1 MASVIACGDVADGR
15 SGRAAAKLAYGASE
29 TRRTEGNT
37 SRRSDQRLV
46 VAKSHRRRRWRW
58 RRWRSAGGRGRR
70 LEFTIAH
77 NGFMTIFR
85 TSVTVLAVI
94 HAAFVGLTSLVGAF
108 ADGGDVW
115 QRLLLIL
122 LHPLGAA
129 GVLLLVLR
137 PPLATTSIL
146 ALAALLTANV
156 IADLGL
162 AQLMAAGSVR
172 GDWELALAFSVVPAI
187 GIIYALAL
195 LLTAH
200 GTAK

>member
-1 MASVIACGDVADGR
+1 
-15 SGRAAAKLAYGASE
+15 
-29 TRRTEGNT
+29 
-37 SRRSDQRLV
+37 
-46 VAKSHRRRRWRW
+46 
-58 RRWRSAGGRGRR
+58 
-70 LEFTIAH
+70 
-77 NGFMTIFR
+77 MTIFR

-146 ALAALLTANV
+146 ALVALLTANV

-162 AQLMAAGSVR
+162 AQLIAAGSVR

-200 GTAK
+200 GTIK

>member
-58 RRWRSAGGRGRR
+58 RRWRFAGGRGRR
-70 LEFTIAH
+70 LQFTIAH

-137 PPLATTSIL
+137 PPLARTSIL
-146 ALAALLTANV
+146 ALVALLTANV

>member
-1 MASVIACGDVADGR
+1 MISDLSSRSFIGGEGGDDG
-15 SGRAAAKLAYGASE
+15 LP
-29 TRRTEGNT
+29 
-37 SRRSDQRLV
+37 V
-46 VAKSHRRRRWRW
+46 VA
-58 RRWRSAGGRGRR
+58 AGD
-70 LEFTIAH
+70 FNSTIAH

-85 TSVTVLAVI
+85 ISVTLLAVI

-146 ALAALLTANV
+146 ALVALLTANV

-162 AQLMAAGSVR
+162 AQLIAAGSVR